1 MRPLRGLDPSLPLR
15 ALIFPSLA
23 LRALIGLSLAL
34 LVSGC
39 AEQDK
44 RPWIYRTPQQNY
56 RTALESQR
64 GDERRDAVARIAE
77 SYYYDSSDAFAVLET
92 VARTDPVSQ
101 IRCIAIRAFANYK
114 DDRPVTPLLTIL
126 QAQAGSDQ
134 ALPADDD
141 IRWETVRAQL
151 ALTRRGVLKGDQ
163 RPLARD
169 ILIKLLE
176 ADPSRNVRV
185 VAAEALGEFKDREV
199 LVPLIRSLRNRDFA
213 IAERAEWSL
222 IALTGT
228 THDYD
233 ANAWEAWVASTKNP
247 FVHAGETPQTTRPA
261 GPTWWDQQG
270 RAWRR
275 ALKLQNE

>member
-1 MRPLRGLDPSLPLR
+1 
-15 ALIFPSLA
+15 
-23 LRALIGLSLAL
+23 LSLAL
-34 LVSGC
+34 LICGC

-77 SYYYDSSDAFAVLET
+77 SYYYDSPDAFAVLEA

-141 IRWETVRAQL
+141 IRWETVRTLL
-151 ALTRRGVLKGDQ
+151 ALTRRGALEGNA
-163 RPLARD
+163 RTLTRD
-169 ILIKLLE
+169 ILLKLLE
-176 ADPSRNVRV
+176 TDSSRNVRI
-185 VAAEALGEFKDREV
+185 VAAEALGGFKDRQV
-199 LVPLIRSLRNRDFA
+199 LTPLIRSLRNRDFA
-213 IAERAEWSL
+213 IAERSERSL

-233 ANAWEAWVASTKNP
+233 ANAWEAWAAATKDP

-261 GPTWWDQQG
+261 GPTWWDHQS